1 MAAYCVQLHLALKR
15 LNVPTEAFYEL
26 RHGTATSEGSSHAY
40 PSVAR
45 SGEFN
50 TSVLNHPDVRYFSY
64 SAAATIPFYSP
75 YYPSYRVIQRVEGD
89 NDGLVSVSSAMWG
102 TCRLLSS
109 VFVHL

>member
-1 MAAYCVQLHLALKR
+1 MPTDRSQLHLALKQ

-26 RHGTATSEGSSHAY
+26 RHGPRCAILSRL

-45 SGEFN
+45 SAEFN
-50 TSVLNHPDVRYFSY
+50 ATVLNHPDVRYFSY

-75 YYPSYRVIQRVEGD
+75 YYPSYRVIQRVEGE

-102 TCRLLSS
+102 T
-109 VFVHL
+109 HLPLRDRGFPRV